1 MTGSVRR
8 RLAFAAKTFIVFG
21 AAACTA
27 LIVLSSASADVP
39 PYSLP
44 VSLPSSVASPSVDA
58 AAPYTPAV
66 LSLIAQLEA
75 SPSALAQIQNAGT
88 LLHDGASPDCHN
100 VGPVGRP
107 FGIDSSGNVGGT
119 TLAAA
124 AAAGATSIKVTSTT
138 PFSAGQKIWIDVTSD
153 AEQATI
159 ANVGTAGS
167 GGTGIDLT
175 APLARAHASGR
186 PAYTTLTTPSISYDL
201 LDGRAGR
208 PEHVR
213 PERARLDRRR

>member
-1 MTGSVRR
+1 MTAPARR
-8 RLAFAAKTFIVFG
+8 RLGLAAKTLFVLG
-21 AAACTA
+21 ATSVVA
-27 LIVLSSASADVP
+27 LVVLSSASADAP

-44 VSLPSSVASPSVDA
+44 ASLPSSISSPAVDA

-107 FGIDSSGNVGGT
+107 YGLDPSGNVGGT

-124 AAAGATSIKVTSTT
+124 AAAGATNIK
-138 PFSAGQKIWIDVTSD
+138 
-153 AEQATI
+153 
-159 ANVGTAGS
+159 GT
-167 GGTGIDLT
+167 
-175 APLARAHASGR
+175 
-186 PAYTTLTTPSISYDL
+186 
-201 LDGRAGR
+201 
-208 PEHVR
+208 
-213 PERARLDRRR
+213 